1 MKRTGTHIVQVIAT
15 IGVAG
20 DKYPFSRINSDVNK
34 IMSTL
39 NIFWNS
45 LWTGKGFY
53 SGGDATF
60 TPTEVMRRKS

>member
-20 DKYPFSRINSDVNK
+20 DKYPFSRSNSDVNE

-45 LWTGKGFY
+45 LWTGQGFY
-53 SGGDATF
+53 SGEDTTF
-60 TPTEVMRRKS
+60 TSTEVTRRKS